1 MNKIFFVVVGIALA
15 FSISQAQTTTWA
27 VDFSNAIITRWP
39 TNIESMT
46 AKTKWEYS
54 NGIILHGM
62 EKVYEHT
69 KNASYLSYIK
79 KWVDS
84 YVGDNGVVN
93 IDTSLHSLDQIQ
105 PAVLCLFLY
114 KETGTAKYKAG
125 ADYILSYLAKQP
137 KNASGGFWH
146 KATYPNQMWTDGIY
160 MAEPFVS
167 KYGFRIGST
176 GYCDSIATF
185 QPALLYSHAYGSA
198 SKLLVH
204 AWDETKK
211 AAWADATTGL
221 SPCVWSRGM
230 GWYSAGM
237 VDLLKYLPK
246 THPQYSAMISILGN
260 IAEGIKNSQD
270 AATGLWHQ
278 VTDKGSQSDDYLETS
293 GSGLFIYSLKTAVDC
308 GFIDKSYLAVAQKG
322 WTGLKNKFTLD
333 SQGMPV
339 INDFVAAMSAS
350 ASYAL
355 YVAAPLVACPPSTA
369 PHGYCAAL
377 YAASAMELQT
387 IPKYRLTINVVGQGS
402 VTNPSGEMFLD
413 SGSTVTLTAAPGSG
427 YHLGQWSGDASGTA
441 ATAAVTMNAEKTV
454 SATFAQGSSIINY
467 SLVNAD
473 GGVYVDRA
481 HSATKIRLSLRSAQ
495 SVFVEVFN
503 SNGRKVVGGDRV
515 FYQSGTHTI
524 DLNTRGLPVGNYIV
538 KLNCEKALHTLQL
551 TIVE

>member
-39 TNIESMT
+39 NTINDMT
-46 AKTKWEYS
+46 GKGWEYS
-54 NGIILHGM
+54 NGSILYGM
-62 EKVYEHT
+62 EKVYERT
-69 KNASYLSYIK
+69 KNANYLNYIK
-79 KWVDS
+79 KYVDA
-84 YVGDNGVVN
+84 YVDANGN
-93 IDTSLHSLDQIQ
+93 INYDSTVHSLDKIQ
-105 PAVLCLFLY
+105 PGVLCVFLY
-114 KETGTAKYKAG
+114 KETGVQKYKTA
-125 ADYILSYLAKQP
+125 AANLRAALAKQP
-137 KNASGGFWH
+137 KNAEGGFWH
-146 KATYPNQMWTDGIY
+146 KDTYPNQMLTDGIF
-160 MAEPFVS
+160 MAEPFLS
-167 KYGFRIGST
+167 KYGFLCNDMGF
-176 GYCDSIATF
+176 CDSTATF
-185 QPALLYSHAYGSA
+185 QPLLLSSHVYNAT
-198 SKLLVH
+198 SKLLLH
-204 AWDETKK
+204 AWDATQK
-211 AAWADATTGL
+211 ATWADASTGL

-230 GWYSAGM
+230 GWFSAAM
-237 VDLLKYLPK
+237 VDILKYLPK
-246 THPQYSAMISILGN
+246 SHAQYNAMTALLAD
-260 IAEGIKNSQD
+260 IAAGIKNTQD
-270 AATGLWHQ
+270 PATGLWYQ
-278 VTDKGSQSDDYLETS
+278 VTDKGNLTDNWLESS
-293 GSGLFIYSLKTAVDC
+293 GSGLFIYTLKTAADY
-308 GFIDKSYLAVAQKG
+308 GLIDKSYLAVAQKG
-322 WTGLKNKFTLD
+322 WTGLKTKITLD
-333 SQGMPV
+333 AQGLPV
-339 INDFVAAMSAS
+339 INGYVGAMSAL
-350 ASYAL
+350 ATYAL
-355 YVAAPLVACPPSTA
+355 YVGQALVACPPA
-369 PHGYCAAL
+369 VHPHGYCAVL
-377 YAASAMELQT
+377 MAASAMELQT